1 MDLLASFWLIP
12 FYPLIGAALIGIL
25 RRGAALIAPLAV
37 GLSFLHSLAA
47 TLSARPAELTH
58 TIGAWLPGIP
68 FALQFDNLSAFMCL
82 IVSGIG
88 LLIHLYSLGYMG
100 GQENFTRYFSS
111 LNLFVFFMLLLVL
124 ANNLVLLFAGW
135 EGVGLASYLLIG
147 FHFDKTA
154 ANKAANK
161 AFLYNRAGDAGF
173 LAGVFVLLANY
184 GSVEFSALRNI
195 EPSPMLLAAGLLL
208 ALGASGKSAQLPLYV
223 WLPDAMVGPTPV
235 SALIHAATMVTAGIY
250 LFARL
255 EPLYALIPQA
265 GLVIAAVG
273 AFTSLIAATI
283 ALVEFDIKRIL
294 AYSTISQL
302 GLMFMACGLG
312 APQAALFHVATHAF
326 FKALLFL
333 CAGNVIHALKGE
345 QDLRYMGGLKQSM
358 PWTFRLMAIGAL
370 GLAGVPGLS
379 GFFSKDEIFAAAAQS
394 PYFLGVGFLV
404 AFLTA
409 CYSSR
414 LIWQVFFGEEQQA
427 GHDPHGWELHTL
439 WPLALGTIIA
449 GYFHPAAQH
458 IWWIMAVS
466 SVLALFGLWVGKG
479 LRNNHEV
486 VEPLHTLFK
495 HRWYLDELYRA
506 IWLHGVGMRGSSAF
520 TRVDAQ
526 VIGAGPAAAG
536 VGAHVLS
543 AVSAWVDRFLVDG
556 LVRLLS
562 ILVEAVS
569 YPVRLFQT
577 GGLLQYA
584 LVALLTLAG
593 FFGYYWMR
601 LGGQSW

>member
-12 FYPLIGAALIGIL
+12 FYPLIGAALIGVL

-37 GLSFLHSLAA
+37 GLSFLHTLAA
-47 TLSARPAELTH
+47 TLSTRPAELTH
-58 TIGAWLPGIP
+58 TIGVWLPGIP
-68 FALQFDNLSAFMCL
+68 FAFQFDNLSAFMCL

-100 GQENFTRYFSS
+100 GQENFTRYFGS

-184 GSVEFSALRNI
+184 GSVEYSRLQHI
-195 EPSPMLLAAGLLL
+195 EHGPMLLAAGLLL

-235 SALIHAATMVTAGIY
+235 SALIHAATMVTAGVY

-255 EPLYALIPQA
+255 EPMYALIPQA

-273 AFTSLIAATI
+273 ALTSLIAATI

-345 QDLRYMGGLKQSM
+345 QDLRYMGGLKNSM
-358 PWTFRLMAIGAL
+358 PWTFRLMTIGAL
-370 GLAGVPGLS
+370 GLAGLPGLS
-379 GFFSKDEIFAAAAQS
+379 GFFSKDEIFAAAASS
-394 PYFLGVGFLV
+394 PYFLGIGFLV

-414 LIWQVFFGEEQQA
+414 LIWQVFLGEEQQS

-439 WPLALGTIIA
+439 WPLAVGTVIA

-458 IWWIMAVS
+458 VWWIMGVS
-466 SVLALFGLWVGKG
+466 SVLALLGLWVGKG
-479 LRNNHEV
+479 LENNREV

-495 HRWYLDELYRA
+495 HRWYVDELYRA
-506 IWLHGVGMRGSSAF
+506 LWLRGVGMKGSSGLSGF
-520 TRVDAQ
+520 DAKI
-526 VIGAGPAAAG
+526 VGAGPAGASVG
-536 VGAHVLS
+536 VHVLS
-543 AVSAWVDRFLVDG
+543 AVSGWVDRYLVDG
-556 LVRLLS
+556 MVRLAA

-569 YPVRLFQT
+569 YPVRLAQT
-577 GGLLQYA
+577 GGMLQYA
-584 LVALLTLAG
+584 LVALLSLAG
-593 FFGYYWMR
+593 FFGYYWIR
-601 LGGQSW
+601 FGGRPW

>member
-1 MDLLASFWLIP
+1 MDPLSSFWLIP
-12 FYPLIGAALIGIL
+12 FYPLIGSALIGVL

-37 GLSFLHSLAA
+37 GLSFLHTVAA

-58 TIGAWLPGIP
+58 TIGGWLPGIP
-68 FALQFDNLSAFMCL
+68 FAFQFDDLSAFMCL

-100 GQENFTRYFSS
+100 GQENFTRYFGS

-184 GSVEFSALRNI
+184 GSVEFSKLQHI
-195 EPSPMLLAAGLLL
+195 ENGPMLLAAGLLL

-235 SALIHAATMVTAGIY
+235 SALIHAATMVTAGVY

-255 EPLYALIPQA
+255 EPMYALIPQA

-273 AFTSLIAATI
+273 ALTSLIAATI

-358 PWTFRLMAIGAL
+358 PWTFRLMTVGAL
-370 GLAGVPGLS
+370 GLAGLPGLS
-379 GFFSKDEIFAAAAQS
+379 GFFSKDEIFAAAAGS

-414 LIWQVFFGEEQQA
+414 LIWRVFHGEQQQA

-439 WPLALGTIIA
+439 WPLALGTVIA
-449 GYFHPAAQH
+449 GYFHPNAQH
-458 IWWIMAVS
+458 VWWIMGVS
-466 SVLALFGLWVGKG
+466 SVLALLGLWVGKG
-479 LRNNHEV
+479 LENGREV
-486 VEPLHTLFK
+486 GEPLHTLFK
-495 HRWYLDELYRA
+495 HRWYVDELYRA
-506 IWLHGVGMRGSSAF
+506 LWLRGVGLKGSSGLSSF
-520 TRVDAQ
+520 DAKI
-526 VIGAGPAAAG
+526 VGAGPAGAG
-536 VGAHVLS
+536 VGVHVLS
-543 AVSAWVDRFLVDG
+543 AVSGWVDRYLVDG
-556 LVRLLS
+556 VVRLTA

-569 YPVRLFQT
+569 YPVRLAQT
-577 GGLLQYA
+577 GGMLQYA
-584 LVALLTLAG
+584 LVVLLTMAG
-593 FFGYYWMR
+593 FFGYYWIR
-601 LGGQSW
+601 FGGRP